1 MTYVTLNDVLK
12 EVSNEAAF
20 RNSTGEINLRQFA
33 ASFFLIGLGLGR
45 LENYDN
51 LKFVIESL
59 REIEQEEKIRP
70 VTAPEKFKARME
82 FLETMKSV

>member
-1 MTYVTLNDVLK
+1 VTYVTLNDVLK

-20 RNSTGEINLRQFA
+20 RNSTGETNPKLFA
-33 ASFFLIGLGLGR
+33 TSFFLIGLGLGS
-45 LENYDN
+45 LENYGN

-59 REIEQEEKIRP
+59 KEIEQQEKIRP
-70 VTAPEKFKARME
+70 VTVPEKFKARME